1 MTSENTGWGLGVERS
16 ELEMPADNDRM
27 STIRAKPWPN
37 AKTQMP
43 MRRSRA
49 PIMSHIRT
57 TEGQPEQ
64 THGQPQLP
72 GV

>member
-37 AKTQMP
+37 AKTQMSMRQSRGP
-43 MRRSRA
+43 M
-49 PIMSHIRT
+49 MSHIRT
-57 TEGQPEQ
+57 DARPTGAD
-64 THGQPQLP
+64 TWTTSTA